1 MNSSRLI
8 EHPLERFSL
17 TGSLRD
23 LDCTGRDATDKLMTM
38 IDDMRFRKDSIWG
51 TCARYFL
58 LIDLSWFPQLCLS
71 AQINSEKLRAY
82 LWLCERGEIKHI
94 FGDAGTVVPFLR
106 KRGQSRVTHPA
117 DKVVPSGPFAAGR
130 NPLSKTDD
138 DLNLAEQLQCGSSV
152 VSAGLRVKGEISGPS
167 SPLSLVESPPQ
178 PLRYLSSQI
187 PKS

>member
-1 MNSSRLI
+1 MPGLLPQAAASSHTGENSELIEGAQEEDRMAQPPNGPQAVTGPGLPHLVLQKGYTMNSSRLI
-8 EHPLERFSL
+8 EHPLDRFLL

-23 LDCTGRDATDKLMTM
+23 LDWAGRDATDKLMTM

-94 FGDAGTVVPFLR
+94 FDDAGTVVPFLR
-106 KRGQSRVTHPA
+106 KRGQSGTQPT
-117 DKVVPSGPFAAGR
+117 DKVVPSGPFAATKKS
-130 NPLSKTDD
+130 NP
-138 DLNLAEQLQCGSSV
+138 
-152 VSAGLRVKGEISGPS
+152 
-167 SPLSLVESPPQ
+167 
-178 PLRYLSSQI
+178 
-187 PKS
+187 

>member
-1 MNSSRLI
+1 MANKPLQAPAYHTLFYKKGYTMNSSRLI
-8 EHPLERFSL
+8 EHPLDRFSL

-82 LWLCERGEIKHI
+82 LWLCERGEIKDI
-94 FGDAGTVVPFLR
+94 FDDAGTVVPFLR
-106 KRGQSRVTHPA
+106 KKGQSTSTQHTENSEAVRSRRGNQ
-117 DKVVPSGPFAAGR
+117 KGQR
-130 NPLSKTDD
+130 LINPIF
-138 DLNLAEQLQCGSSV
+138 E
-152 VSAGLRVKGEISGPS
+152 
-167 SPLSLVESPPQ
+167 
-178 PLRYLSSQI
+178 
-187 PKS
+187 